1 MYRRLECITIAI
13 SAGLL
18 LAANQATA
26 TTITTTNYAT
36 WKTDLTNT
44 PTELN
49 FAPVQ
54 LTNYGTAAGITLTPS
69 GDAAD
74 PFNFTGPDKTGYVL
88 SGYLYRFSITTLAGA
103 SDGIGVVKVTT
114 PSAGENALWLGLGTT
129 NNTTLTLQ
137 LSDGE
142 SILIGSGTTAIGLA
156 LSQPITYFTLS
167 TSSGSQPFIYDIWYG
182 NSNLPQDS
190 GSQQSPVPE
199 SSTLGLLG
207 GGLLILVGSQRK
219 LLQKVFA

>member
-1 MYRRLECITIAI
+1 MYRRLECMAIAI

-18 LAANQATA
+18 LAANQASA
-26 TTITTTNYAT
+26 NTITTTNFAG
-36 WKTDLTNT
+36 WKTYLTGN
-44 PTELN
+44 PTEVN

-69 GDAAD
+69 GDPAD
-74 PFNFTGPDKTGYVL
+74 PFNITGPDKSGYVL
-88 SGYLYRFSITTLAGA
+88 SGYLYKYSINTLAGA

-129 NNTTLTLQ
+129 NNTALTLQ

-142 SILIGSGTTAIGLA
+142 SFLIASGTNAFGFA
-156 LSQPITYFTLS
+156 LSKPINYFTLS
-167 TSSGSQPFIYDIWYG
+167 TSSGSQPFIYDVWYG

-190 GSQQSPVPE
+190 GQQSAVPE
-199 SSTLGLLG
+199 NSTLGLLAG
-207 GGLLILVGSQRK
+207 GFLILLGSQRK
-219 LLQKVFA
+219 FLQKAFA